1 MAKLGVEWRKPD
13 LVLHVSRTM
22 VPIVPWLQ
30 HMSLCAIRQV
40 TLFKD
45 WV

>member
-1 MAKLGVEWRKPD
+1 MEEALT
-13 LVLHVSRTM
+13 LCYNVSRTM
-22 VPIVPWLQ
+22 VPIVPCLQ
-30 HMSLCAIRQV
+30 HVSLCAIRQV